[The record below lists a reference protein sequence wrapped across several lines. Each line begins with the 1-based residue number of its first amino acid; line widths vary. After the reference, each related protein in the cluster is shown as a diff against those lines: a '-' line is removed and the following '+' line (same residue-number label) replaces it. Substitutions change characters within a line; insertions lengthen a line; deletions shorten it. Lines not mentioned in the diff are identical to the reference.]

1 MTTIKLKNG
10 SGAPTAGDLAQGE
23 PALDL
28 TNKRLYT
35 EDSGGTVI
43 EVGVNPTSVTTGA
56 ITATGIDVT
65 GSVVSDGIT
74 SDGVAKVTVT
84 SAGATAEALTVYNTS
99 NSNNSQVDVYFGS
112 NDYDTAGRGLRIEA
126 GRDSGAD
133 GIATF
138 YSVDQAEHSDYE
150 AIKILTDGGV
160 TLSHL
165 GSNKLA
171 TSSSGIDVTGTVTA
185 DGLTVDGSGSNIR
198 YDVASSNPHTNP
210 TLHLENQ
217 NTTDGN
223 VAGLMLSADNAN
235 GAAGSAYIYAQSE
248 TANQKGNLVFGREDG
263 TDTPVT
269 SMKLSSNG
277 DISFYEDT
285 GTTAKLF
292 WDASAESLGIGTS
305 SPASL
310 LHIETGANG
319 NIIQANGA
327 SNAWD
332 FILKGTNDQDTGS
345 VLYEMGMYRDDGA
358 ANPNTVLKF
367 GRGLGTQNGFFAI
380 DQNGTEAMRIDSSGN
395 LLVGTTDNTIE
406 TSSSEEGVN
415 IYPNKISVSRDAG
428 TAANFNRITSDGD
441 IVKFRK
447 DGTVV
452 GSIDSWDQSGTSRVG
467 FVNND
472 SNGLGIYRSNST
484 SVKIVPL
491 KSGALDDGTAVDL
504 GNSTARFKDLYL
516 SGGVYLGGT
525 DSANLLDDYEHGS
538 WTPTADFATT
548 SPTSGATTG
557 TGRYTKVGNVVTVW
571 GTISNFNVTGAGGDL
586 NITSLPFLARVAAN
600 LQRYNGVIRFTNCDF
615 SIFTDPIQVNSQ
627 VLDNSSVVT
636 AVITRNDLGSDS
648 VGASALTDGTS
659 DVNFT
664 LTYETAT

>member
-1 MTTIKLKNG
+1 
-10 SGAPTAGDLAQGE
+10 
-23 PALDL
+23 
-28 TNKRLYT
+28 
-35 EDSGGTVI
+35 
-43 EVGVNPTSVTTGA
+43 
-56 ITATGIDVT
+56 
-65 GSVVSDGIT
+65 
-74 SDGVAKVTVT
+74 
-84 SAGATAEALTVYNTS
+84 
-99 NSNNSQVDVYFGS
+99 
-112 NDYDTAGRGLRIEA
+112 
-126 GRDSGAD
+126 
-133 GIATF
+133 
-138 YSVDQAEHSDYE
+138 
-150 AIKILTDGGV
+150 KILTDGGV

-358 ANPNTVLKF
+358 SNPNTVLKF

-380 DQNGTEAMRIDSSGN
+380 DQNGTEAMRIDPSGN

-484 SVKIVPL
+484 SAKIVPL

-557 TGRYTKVGNVVTVW
+557 TGR
-571 GTISNFNVTGAGGDL
+571 
-586 NITSLPFLARVAAN
+586 
-600 LQRYNGVIRFTNCDF
+600 
-615 SIFTDPIQVNSQ
+615 
-627 VLDNSSVVT
+627 
-636 AVITRNDLGSDS
+636 
-648 VGASALTDGTS
+648 
-659 DVNFT
+659 
-664 LTYETAT
+664 